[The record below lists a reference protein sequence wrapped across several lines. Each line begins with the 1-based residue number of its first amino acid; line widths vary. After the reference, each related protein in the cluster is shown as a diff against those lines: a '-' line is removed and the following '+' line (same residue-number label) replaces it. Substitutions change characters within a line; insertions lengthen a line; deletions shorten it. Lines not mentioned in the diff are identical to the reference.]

1 MDQVSVKNQLIRDKE
16 FLRQLYEAQE
26 VPKSKHILTFA
37 SDSQINTL
45 IKFLHFLSNGEITI
59 KKENFDE
66 ISKARKI
73 QVLKSCVE
81 KKAAVQRLL
90 KSERKIKINFLNKLA
105 PVYPFLLHCLFN
117 E

>member
-1 MDQVSVKNQLIRDKE
+1 MDQQSVKNQLVRDKE
-16 FLRQLYEAQE
+16 FLRELYEAKE
-26 VPKSKHILTFA
+26 PVKAKHVLNFA
-37 SDSQINTL
+37 SDSQISTL

-73 QVLKSCVE
+73 QVLKKFVE
-81 KKAAVQRLL
+81 TKAAVQRLL
-90 KSERKIKINFLNKLA
+90 RNERKIKMNFLKKLTT
-105 PVYPFLLHCLFN
+105 VYPFLLHCLFN